1 MKGLIVSLML
11 ILLALSPLSSVLG
24 ASSLVSDSSSNLT
37 QPLSGY
43 VLQGQAP
50 ADLPVLVNIAI
61 PLRNL
66 GLLSSMVEQVSD
78 PSSPLFR
85 HFLTQ
90 AQIQQDFLPT
100 DAYNS
105 MLAYLRT
112 VGLQVVTKSMDSM
125 IVVQA
130 TAAQVN
136 QYLGASVNIYSNGTD
151 SYYVTNGDS
160 LFRGAHFVAS
170 NATALMVQPQVTS
183 SPAPQANANVTFS
196 EGAFSAKALQAV
208 YNATSLYAQGYQ
220 GDGQTIGL
228 LEFFGSPT
236 ITQDLQLFDA
246 QFGFSDPPS
255 FSIIPIV
262 PYNPNLGVP
271 SGWSTEVSLDVEMS
285 HSMAPNAAID
295 MYVTTGA
302 LSFAADLAPIVSDD
316 MVTTLSMSFS
326 VAPEWAASIVGGP
339 LFYFN
344 MFLPDQYLQLGSL
357 LGITFL
363 GSSGDGGGSGFS
375 SGPAGNLANPDNSPY
390 VTTVGGTQTYFYTQ
404 PNGTETYAQTAW
416 SNAGYVPNGVNSGGG
431 GGGVSFVEPKP
442 WYQQSQQTPPSYP
455 NGRMEPDLSLQ
466 AGVDPGTYI
475 VDSGSVMPVGGTS
488 ESVQL
493 LSGLLTIVA
502 ESAGGPLGLINPF
515 LYSLGNNAV
524 TYTKA
529 FTPITFGYNIP
540 WTSSFGYNLATG
552 WGSPNIGEIA
562 SLYNSQNPQSS
573 LFISVEATDLS
584 GNPQFEFTPGQAV
597 QVTANIYN
605 GAFFTPITSGSF
617 TTSLVTL
624 AGTSNVT
631 SMNFDS
637 TNEVWNASFI
647 MGNQSG
653 VAYVNVN
660 GTSAGISGAGSAEI
674 FAGYL
679 ATFYSPTP
687 TDPWTTAGG
696 LQVIV
701 TSEDLNGD
709 PAPLQPLT
717 TQVNSYS
724 ILNNLYTTQDTVTL
738 QPTNISGI
746 GNATAVTLTSP
757 YPAGPINLMLQGS
770 TYGFLPFTNGI
781 YLQTA
786 VILPEVAVEPGAIGP
801 GQSLTIFV
809 SPVAPLN
816 VANVTSLDTGATIGS
831 DIATGSNVD
840 AFLVSPL
847 GNLVVSTSLFFQNSE
862 MVGLLT
868 VPSNT
873 APGLYTILL
882 QANYGSLTLGYT
894 LYGAFYGQV
903 LVSNGKITPKIT
915 LSPSTLYMGQT
926 AQIIADIHYPNA
938 QEVTQGEYTVVIY
951 PQELQNDYTT
961 IMYSEFQ
968 NGELTPLLYS
978 PTLNRWT
985 ANVTLPSPYNAGV
998 LSPINDNSFNYAG
1011 PYDVYVTGISY
1022 DGFPTTTALSAQ
1034 QAFSIQ
1040 PYVYLSN
1047 QQITTFQQSWGL
1059 ALSGVNVTGS
1069 ATLSNDVFIGSNW
1082 FMLGTT
1088 VISDSFVNGTIFANG
1103 TNLTLEDVQGG
1114 NIVAS
1119 NSSINLVN
1127 TDLNSITLVNSNLS
1141 LKSSSYQSISPSP
1154 PTIQISSPTN
1164 GGEYTGNVAGSVTV
1178 SGNSISSVV
1187 LYLNYQL
1194 IQTFSNNGTLSFT
1207 IPSAN
1212 YADGG
1217 YSLLIVATQT
1227 DGISSTANSTV
1238 YFQNQLNSEISSLQS
1253 TLSSLQSQE
1262 NQITSL
1268 TSSLNSLSSSQASLQ
1283 SQITSLTS
1291 SLNSLSF
1298 SQASLQNQTSSLGGD
1313 LNSLN
1318 SSETSQQNQI
1328 NSLGNSL
1335 NASQAALQNQIS
1347 SLKDSLNRAYDYA
1360 YIGIGIGVAG
1370 VAIAVVAVLRKRSK
1384 SPSLPAPTP
1393 RVGFV
1398 FQNEGGGKGKTPQE
1412 R

>member
-1 MKGLIVSLML
+1 
-11 ILLALSPLSSVLG
+11 
-24 ASSLVSDSSSNLT
+24 
-37 QPLSGY
+37 
-43 VLQGQAP
+43 
-50 ADLPVLVNIAI
+50 
-61 PLRNL
+61 
-66 GLLSSMVEQVSD
+66 
-78 PSSPLFR
+78 
-85 HFLTQ
+85 
-90 AQIQQDFLPT
+90 
-100 DAYNS
+100 
-105 MLAYLRT
+105 
-112 VGLQVVTKSMDSM
+112 MDSM
-125 IVVQA
+125 IIVQA

-151 SYYVTNGDS
+151 SYYVTSGNS
-160 LFRGAHFVAS
+160 LFEGAYFVAS
-170 NATALMVQPQVTS
+170 NATALMVQPQVVS

-196 EGAFSAKALQAV
+196 EGASSAKALQAV
-208 YNATSLYAQGYQ
+208 YNATSLYAEGYQ
-220 GDGQTIGL
+220 GEGQTIGL

-246 QFGFSDPPS
+246 QFGFSNPG
-255 FSIIPIV
+255 FTVIPIV
-262 PYNPNLGVP
+262 PYNPNLGV
-271 SGWSTEVSLDVEMS
+271 SMGWSTEVSLDVEIS
-285 HSMAPNAAID
+285 HSMAPKAAID

-302 LSFAADLAPIVSDD
+302 PSFAYDIAQIVGDD
-316 MVTTLSMSFS
+316 SVTTLSMSFS
-326 VAPEWAASIVGGP
+326 IAPEWEDSVIGGP

-344 MFLPDQYLQLGSL
+344 MFLPDQYFMLGSL
-357 LGITFL
+357 EGITFL
-363 GSSGDGGGSGFS
+363 SATGDGGGSGYS
-375 SGPAGNLANPDNSPY
+375 SGPAGNLGNPDNSPY
-390 VTTVGGTQTYFYTQ
+390 VTAVGGTQTYFYTQ
-404 PNGTETYAQTAW
+404 PNGTETVAQTAW
-416 SNAGYVPNGVNSGGG
+416 SNEGYVPNYVNSGGG

-475 VDSGSVMPVGGTS
+475 VDSGSVIPVGGTS

-493 LSGLLTIVA
+493 LSGLLTLMA

-515 LYSLGNNAV
+515 LYSLGNNAA

-540 WTSSFGYNLATG
+540 WTSSYGYNLATG

-562 SLYNSQNPQSS
+562 SLYNAKNPQSS
-573 LFISVEATDLS
+573 LIVSVGVTNSTGGSQL
-584 GNPQFEFTPGQAV
+584 EFTPGQVV
-597 QVTANIYN
+597 QVTASIYN
-605 GAFFTPITSGSF
+605 ETDFSPIISGNFTA
-617 TTSLVTL
+617 SLVTL
-624 AGTSNVT
+624 NGTSLVT
-631 SMNFDS
+631 SMNFNS

-647 MGNQSG
+647 MGQQSG

-660 GTSAGISGAGSAEI
+660 GTSAGISGASSAEI

-679 ATFYSPTP
+679 ATFSSPTP

-701 TSEDLNGD
+701 TSTDLYGN

-717 TQVNSYS
+717 MQVNSYS
-724 ILNNLYTTQDTVTL
+724 ILNNLYSTQDTVTL
-738 QPTNISGI
+738 QPTNVSGV
-746 GNATAVTLTSP
+746 NATEATLTSP
-757 YPAGPINLMLQGS
+757 YSAGPIDLMLQGS

-786 VILPEVAVEPGAIGP
+786 VMLPEVAVEPGAIAP
-801 GQSLTIFV
+801 GQSLIISV

-816 VANVTSLDTGATIGS
+816 VANVTSYDTGATIGS
-831 DIATGSNVD
+831 DVADGSNVN
-840 AFLVSPL
+840 AFLINSSGETVA
-847 GNLVVSTSLFFQNSE
+847 STSLFFQNSE

-868 VPSNT
+868 APSNA

-903 LVSNGKITPKIT
+903 LVSNGSITPEIT
-915 LSPSTLYMGQT
+915 LSPSTSYMGQT
-926 AQIIADIHYPNA
+926 AQITADVHYPNG
-938 QEVTQGEYTVVIY
+938 QEVTEGEYTAVIY
-951 PQELQNDYTT
+951 PQELQNDYTA
-961 IMYSEFQ
+961 IMYAEYQ
-968 NGELTPLLYS
+968 NFELTPLLYS
-978 PTLNRWT
+978 PTLNMWT

-1034 QAFSIQ
+1034 QAFFIQ

-1047 QQITTFQQSWGL
+1047 QQITTFQQSSGL

-1069 ATLSNDVFIGSNW
+1069 ANLSNDVFIGSNW
-1082 FMLGTT
+1082 FMSGTT
-1088 VISDSFVNGTIFANG
+1088 VISDSFVNGSIFANG
-1103 TNLTLEDVQGG
+1103 TNLTLEGVQGG

-1119 NSSINLVN
+1119 NSSINLVK

-1141 LKSSSYQSISPSP
+1141 LTSSSYQSVFPSP

-1164 GGEYTGNVAGSVTV
+1164 GGNYTGNVAGSVTV

-1187 LYLNYQL
+1187 VYLNYQP

-1207 IPSAN
+1207 INSAN

-1227 DGISSTANSTV
+1227 DGVSSSANSTV
-1238 YFQNQLNSEISSLQS
+1238 YFQNQLNSETSSLQNAQSSLQS
-1253 TLSSLQSQE
+1253 LQSQT
-1262 NQITSL
+1262 NSL
-1268 TSSLNSLSSSQASLQ
+1268 TSSLNSLKSSQASV
-1283 SQITSLTS
+1283 
-1291 SLNSLSF
+1291 
-1298 SQASLQNQTSSLGGD
+1298 QNQTNSLGGS

-1318 SSETSQQNQI
+1318 SSETSQQNQLS
-1328 NSLGNSL
+1328 SLGKSL

-1347 SLKDSLNRAYDYA
+1347 SVKASLNRAYDYA
-1360 YIGIGIGVAG
+1360 YAGIGIGVAG
-1370 VAIAVVAVLRKRSK
+1370 VTIGAVAVLRKRSK
-1384 SPSLPAPTP
+1384 SSPLSLPASELVSSSNTNKL
-1393 RVGFV
+1393 
-1398 FQNEGGGKGKTPQE
+1398 QGKSLLSPF